1 MSQDHARTRN
11 PLGPGASGEPSDAP
25 ATQPPLAS
33 ATESIDAPQGFDAE
47 VDEHDAR
54 LAALG
59 RVVWVGSEPTFTDRH
74 AQSPEWL
81 SVALGGNKEVVA
93 GRLIAGLCRR
103 RPGGVVLRSEG
114 RLYPGEAQPRWN
126 IGHYRRRN
134 GLSLWHG
141 PPDPIEDPP
150 APGTGV
156 LPALDHWA
164 ETLADRLAGV
174 GFQPGHSSADADEPG
189 RWTVVVG
196 QDDGSPLAFALEFT
210 QLDGQPTAC
219 IALPPLASVASFL
232 AVLQALG
239 QAARD
244 CALPSL
250 LLAGCTPPVDASVE
264 LITATPDPAVI
275 EFNTAPSIDAA
286 DFLRR
291 SREIYAAVAAQGL
304 APYRLHFNGAVADSG
319 GGGQITLGGP
329 SPLAS
334 PFLQVPELLPRLV
347 RFFNRHPSLSY
358 NYSHDFVGSSGQ
370 SARADERGADAC
382 NELAL
387 GLHLLAQQANP
398 QPELLWRSLDP
409 FLCDAVGNSH
419 RAEINIE
426 KLWNPN
432 LGPRGLQGL
441 VEFRAL
447 RMQQTPERA
456 TALACLLRA
465 IVALLATHRDDL
477 ALIDWG
483 AELHERFA
491 LPYYLEQDLL
501 AVLAALQAAGLGLG
515 PALRGV
521 LLREEFRRSGQVSL
535 PGCTLELRRALEF
548 WPLVG
553 DATSPHQGG
562 TSRLVDSSTARVEL
576 RLRHDPACPGWQ
588 VLAAGQRLPMRSE
601 RDAQG
606 EVAVYSLRYR
616 CFAPHLGLHPTLGS
630 QAPLRLRLRHPDQN
644 HDHGVTLHEW
654 RPDGAAYDGLPE
666 DLDEARRRRAE
677 RITVEPVTR
686 GADSDALDEPPLR
699 PGAYALDLRWLGG
712 SIPV

>member
-1 MSQDHARTRN
+1 MIPQDVHIALAPEHGRE
-11 PLGPGASGEPSDAP
+11 LADALP
-25 ATQPPLAS
+25 N
-33 ATESIDAPQGFDAE
+33 FDVE
-47 VDEHDAR
+47 VGEHDAR
-54 LAALG
+54 LEALDL
-59 RVVWVGSEPTFTDRH
+59 VVWVGSEPTFTDRH

-81 SVALGGNKEVVA
+81 SMALGGDKEVVA
-93 GRLIAGLCRR
+93 GRLIAGLCRTW
-103 RPGGVVLRSEG
+103 PGGVVLRSEG
-114 RLYPGEAQPRWN
+114 RHYPGEEQPRWN
-126 IGHYRRRN
+126 IGHLRRRD
-134 GLSLWHG
+134 GLSLWDG
-141 PPDPIEDPP
+141 PPDPIQGRPD
-150 APGTGV
+150 PGTVV
-156 LPALDHWA
+156 LPSLDGWAAALATHLVQAGFRPGPSDVNVCEPHLRAVAVEQADGTTSVFALDIA
-164 ETLADRLAGV
+164 
-174 GFQPGHSSADADEPG
+174 
-189 RWTVVVG
+189 
-196 QDDGSPLAFALEFT
+196 
-210 QLDGQPTAC
+210 QLDGQSTAR
-219 IALPPLASVASFL
+219 ITLPPLATVAVFL
-232 AVLQALG
+232 DALQAVAK
-239 QAARD
+239 AARD
-244 CALPSL
+244 CGLPALV
-250 LLAGCTPPVDASVE
+250 LAGCTPPVDASVE

-275 EFNTAPSIDAA
+275 EFNTAPSVDAA

-291 SREIYAAVAAQGL
+291 SREIYAAAAAQGL

-334 PFLQVPELLPRLV
+334 PFLRVPELLPRLV

-382 NELAL
+382 NELSL
-387 GLHLLAQQANP
+387 GLHLLAQQPDP

-432 LGPRGLQGL
+432 LGSRGLQGL

-465 IVALLATHRDDL
+465 IVAMLATGRDEL
-477 ALIDWG
+477 PLIDWDG
-483 AELHERFA
+483 ELHERFA

-501 AVLAALQAAGLGLG
+501 EVLAALQAAGLGLG

-521 LLREEFRRSGQVSL
+521 LLREEFRRWGQVSL
-535 PGCTLELRRALEF
+535 PGCTLEIRRALEF

-576 RLRHDPACPGWQ
+576 RLRQDPKCPGWQ
-588 VLAAGQRLPMRSE
+588 VLAAGQRLPMRAE
-601 RDAQG
+601 CDAQG
-606 EVAVYSLRYR
+606 ELAVYGLRHR

-630 QAPLRLRLRHPDQN
+630 QAPLRLRLRHPDQA

-654 RPDGAAYDGLPE
+654 RPDGAAYEGLPE
-666 DLDEARRRRAE
+666 DLDAARRRRAE
-677 RITVEPVTR
+677 RITVEAMAR
-686 GADSDALDEPPLR
+686 GADAPAMGESPLR
-699 PGAYALDLRWLGG
+699 PGAYAMDLRWLGG
-712 SIPV
+712 VIPA

>member
-1 MSQDHARTRN
+1 MTPEELRTAIL
-11 PLGPGASGEPSDAP
+11 PEHGSESAP
-25 ATQPPLAS
+25 A
-33 ATESIDAPQGFDAE
+33 DALHSFDAE
-47 VDEHDAR
+47 VGEHDAR
-54 LAALG
+54 LVALG
-59 RVVWVGSEPTFTDRH
+59 LVVWVGSEPTFTDRY

-81 SVALGGNKEVVA
+81 SMALGGDKEVVA
-93 GRLIAGLCRR
+93 GRLITGLCRS

-114 RLYPGEAQPRWN
+114 RHYPGEAQPRWN
-126 IGHYRRRN
+126 IGHYRRRD
-134 GLSLWHG
+134 GLSLWDG
-141 PPDPIEDPP
+141 PADPIEGQPG
-150 APGTGV
+150 PGTVV
-156 LPALDHWA
+156 LPALDDWA
-164 ETLADRLAGV
+164 AALLNRLAQA
-174 GFQPGHSSADADEPG
+174 GFRPGPRSADAAEPQ
-189 RWTVVVG
+189 RRTIAVE
-196 QDDGSPLAFALEFT
+196 QSDGSSLVFALDFAP
-210 QLDGQPTAC
+210 LDGQPTAR
-219 IALPPLASVASFL
+219 IALPPLPSVPSFL
-232 AVLQALG
+232 AALQALA

-244 CALPSL
+244 CDLPALV
-250 LLAGCTPPVDASVE
+250 LAGSVPPVDASVE

-275 EFNTAPSIDAA
+275 EFNTAPSVDAA

-291 SREIYAAVAAQGL
+291 SREIYAAAAAQGL

-329 SPLAS
+329 SPRES
-334 PFLQVPELLPRLV
+334 PFLRVPELLPRLV

-382 NELAL
+382 TELAL
-387 GLHLLAQQANP
+387 GLHLLAQQPNVAP
-398 QPELLWRSLDP
+398 ALLWRSLDP

-465 IVALLATHRDDL
+465 IVAMLATRSDEL
-477 ALIDWG
+477 PLIDWG

-501 AVLAALQAAGLGLG
+501 AVLAALQDAGLGLG
-515 PALRGV
+515 PALRSV
-521 LLREEFRRSGQVSL
+521 LLREEFRRWGQVSL
-535 PGCTLELRRALEF
+535 PGCTLEIRRALEF

-576 RLRHDPACPGWQ
+576 RLRQDDPSGPGWQ
-588 VLAAGQRLPMRSE
+588 VLAAGQPLPLRAE

-606 EVAVYSLRYR
+606 NLSVYGLRYR

-630 QAPLRLRLRHPDQN
+630 QAPLQLRLRHPDLTL
-644 HDHGVTLHEW
+644 DHGITLHEW
-654 RPDGAAYDGLPE
+654 RPDGAAYEGLPE
-666 DLDEARRRRAE
+666 DLDAARRRRAE
-677 RITVEPVTR
+677 RITVEDLAR
-686 GADSDALDEPPLR
+686 GAEAPAAGSSALR
-699 PGAYALDLRWLGG
+699 PGAYAVDLRWLGG
-712 SIPV
+712 AVPA